1 MRRRTVPARCTGR
14 ERARRG
20 RLRGWLTPAFAAAL
34 FVPVAPTRAEIDL
47 AVRYPATLD
56 HAEQPIGREWVATER
71 DVWQLSRFAF
81 EHGTEFKLM
90 IGPCTVV
97 FGRHDTSVL
106 WAAVFPDAPGLIDS
120 DEAGDGDQIA
130 TLWLRFHPAE
140 VGRLFPS
147 GTVISNGPAVRV
159 RAGKRL
165 AAWKTSASW
174 QANGL
179 PVVPPRGT
187 VVADIDTPHPL
198 RRFYLVPGEGK
209 ALSYVDAFERR
220 PLPRDTAVAREDAV
234 KAFNEVWEAFDRE
247 YAMFGLKK
255 GVDWAVLRKR
265 FAPLAEGAHTCY
277 ELAAVLADMLAH
289 LEDLHVWVRCGDEHV
304 ASFHRPR
311 PLNASFQA
319 LRAAFKDLQQPSR
332 DLAWSK
338 TDDGIGYVAVF
349 GLGDQNLPEHFDEA
363 LAQLATAW
371 GLIVDLRFNGGGDEL
386 LARKVAGRFLDR
398 TRVYSLN
405 QYRSGPAHTDLGERL
420 ERACEPR
427 GPWRFESPVVV
438 LTGQRTMSSAES
450 LVLMLAQG
458 PQATTLGDRTAGS
471 SGNPR
476 LLEPGC
482 GIKVA
487 LPRWLDMDPD
497 GRPIDA
503 AGIAPKVKLDARPDD
518 FTAERDPVLEAAL
531 KRLREQPARERKPG
545 RR

>member
-1 MRRRTVPARCTGR
+1 MP
-14 ERARRG
+14 
-20 RLRGWLTPAFAAAL
+20 GWLAPALAVTLLASAAPA
-34 FVPVAPTRAEIDL
+34 RAEIDL
-47 AVRYPATLD
+47 ASRYPAALD
-56 HAEQPIGREWVATER
+56 YAEQPVGREWVSTEQ
-71 DVWQLSRFAF
+71 DVWRLSRLAF
-81 EHGTEFKLM
+81 EHGTELKLM

-120 DEAGDGDQIA
+120 HEAGDGDQIA

-140 VGRLFPS
+140 VGRLFPP
-147 GTVISNGPAVRV
+147 GTVIGPGPAERL

-165 AAWKTSASW
+165 AAWKMSASW

-179 PVVPPRGT
+179 PVVPTRGT
-187 VVADIDTPHPL
+187 VIADIDTPHPL
-198 RRFYLVPGEGK
+198 RRFYHVPGDGK
-209 ALSYVDAFERR
+209 AVSYVDAFERR
-220 PLPRDTAVAREDAV
+220 PLPRDTAVDRESAV

-247 YAMFGLKK
+247 YAMFAIKED
-255 GVDWAVLRKR
+255 VDWAALRKR

-277 ELAAVLADMLAH
+277 ELAAVLADMLAK

-338 TDDGIGYVAVF
+338 TDDGIGYVAVL
-349 GLGDQNLPEHFDEA
+349 GLGDQNLPDHFDEA
-363 LAQLATAW
+363 LAQLHDAW
-371 GLIVDLRFNGGGDEL
+371 SLIVDLRFNGGGDEL
-386 LARKVAGRFLDR
+386 LARKMAGRFLDR
-398 TRVYSLN
+398 GRVYSLN
-405 QYRSGPAHTDLGERL
+405 QFRSGPAHTDLGERL

-450 LVLMLAQG
+450 FVLMLAQC
-458 PQATTLGDRTAGS
+458 PQVTTLGDRTAGS
-471 SGNPR
+471 SGNAR
-476 LLEPGC
+476 LIEPGC

-503 AGIAPKVKLDARPDD
+503 VGIAPKVKLDARPDD

-531 KRLREQPARERKPG
+531 QRLREQPAGERKPG